1 MRGILTLAL
10 GIGVLMAF
18 FLPTGSSNNEEE
30 DDDKGIFDDFP
41 RSRDHNEAEEEAVF
55 HEQDELMESNKPRS
69 KE

>member
-1 MRGILTLAL
+1 
-10 GIGVLMAF
+10 MAF

-55 HEQDELMESNKPRS
+55 HEQDELMESDKPRN

>member
-1 MRGILTLAL
+1 
-10 GIGVLMAF
+10 MAF

-55 HEQDELMESNKPRS
+55 HEQDELMESNKPKS